1 MTQAAVSNWGRW
13 GADDSIGALNLLTP
27 DVMLKAV
34 KLVTKGKAYSLAV
47 PLERNGHQHVPFHK
61 TWKVTFTSPGP
72 DVSFI
77 EDVLTIDTHSGT
89 HIDSLGHTWAEGQFY
104 NGYSEEQVFKAGVR
118 KIGIDQVKT
127 MVGRGIMLD
136 VPRYRGTEHMG
147 PGEVLTGEEMDAVAA
162 SPRA

>member
-61 TWKVTFTSPGP
+61 TWKVTFTSPAP
-72 DVSFI
+72 TSASPKTSSPSTPI
-77 EDVLTIDTHSGT
+77 PAPTSTPSGT
-89 HIDSLGHTWAEGQFY
+89 PGPKVSSTTATRKSR
-104 NGYSEEQVFKAGVR
+104 YSRPVYAR
-118 KIGIDQVKT
+118 S
-127 MVGRGIMLD
+127 
-136 VPRYRGTEHMG
+136 
-147 PGEVLTGEEMDAVAA
+147 A
-162 SPRA
+162 STR